1 MLKAFKFDSLFVDNA
16 GNDIEDLTLKMFRG
30 EFKHCLSSKRGELIT
45 DVDPSDFV
53 VRFDLIREIFL
64 ERGL

>member
-1 MLKAFKFDSLFVDNA
+1 MISAFKFNHLFVDSD
-16 GNDIEDLTLKMFRG
+16 GKDSPLLTLKKFRT
-30 EFKHCLSSKRGELIT
+30 EFRHVLSNKRGEIIT
-45 DVDPSDFV
+45 DVDPSEII